1 MKRRFSW
8 WLSAVLLYL
17 LSVPII
23 FILIGLLA
31 LIVTIIA
38 NYFGHFSS
46 VFWYFLIMYMVYIG
60 APLSLLSSL
69 FVPPSV
75 LGAIHKKRTRK
86 LRQAIWRRR
95 C

>member
-31 LIVTIIA
+31 LIVVIIA
-38 NYFGHFSS
+38 NYFGHFNSL
-46 VFWYFLIMYMVYIG
+46 FWYFWIIFMVYIG
-60 APLSLLSSL
+60 APFSLLSSF
-69 FVPPSV
+69 FVSPFV
-75 LGAIHKKRTRK
+75 LRSIRKRRLRK
-86 LRQAIWRRR
+86 LRQVIWR
-95 C
+95 

>member
-1 MKRRFSW
+1 MKRKFSW

-31 LIVTIIA
+31 LIVAIIV
-38 NYFGHFSS
+38 NYFSNFGSF
-46 VFWYFLIMYMVYIG
+46 FWYFIIIFMLYIG

-69 FVPPSV
+69 FVPPFV
-75 LGAIHKKRTRK
+75 LGPIRNRRLRK
-86 LRQAIWRRR
+86 LRQAIWR
-95 C
+95 

>member
-31 LIVTIIA
+31 LIVVIIV
-38 NYFGHFSS
+38 NCFGHFNS
-46 VFWYFLIMYMVYIG
+46 VFWYFLIMFMVYIG

-69 FVPPSV
+69 FVPPFV
-75 LGAIHKKRTRK
+75 LGPIRNRRLRK
-86 LRQAIWRRR
+86 LRQAIWR
-95 C
+95 

>member
-31 LIVTIIA
+31 LIVAIAA
-38 NYFGHFSS
+38 NYFSNFDSL
-46 VFWYFLIMYMVYIG
+46 FWYFLIIFMVYIG
-60 APLSLLSSL
+60 VPLSLLSSF
-69 FVPPSV
+69 FVPPFV
-75 LGAIHKKRTRK
+75 LGSIRKRRLRRLRRTR
-86 LRQAIWRRR
+86 R
-95 C
+95 

>member
-31 LIVTIIA
+31 LIIA
-38 NYFGHFSS
+38 IAVNYFNNFDSL
-46 VFWYFLIMYMVYIG
+46 FWYFLIIFMIYIG
-60 APLSLLSSL
+60 VPLSLLSSF
-69 FVPPSV
+69 FVPPYV
-75 LGAIHKKRTRK
+75 LGSIRKRSLRK
-86 LRQAIWRRR
+86 LKQAIWR
-95 C
+95 